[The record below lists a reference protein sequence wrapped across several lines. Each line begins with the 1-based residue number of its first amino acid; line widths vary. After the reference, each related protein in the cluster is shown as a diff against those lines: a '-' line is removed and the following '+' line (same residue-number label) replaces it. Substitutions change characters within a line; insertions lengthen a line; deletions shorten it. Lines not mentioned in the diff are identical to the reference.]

1 MGLSKPQSETNR
13 GLSIRRVFGGT
24 AVCAILFG
32 VYLAVS
38 PWGVKSSEA
47 GEVSRKAISK
57 EAKKESGVLSFKMK
71 TIDGNE
77 KDLSDFKGEV
87 LLIVNTASKC
97 GFTYQYQGMQELYD
111 KYQKKG
117 FRVLAF
123 PANNFMSQEPGGDS
137 EIKEFCETNFGITFD
152 IFSKI
157 DVKGKDIHPLYKYLT
172 EESEHKGKISWNF
185 NKFLVGRDGKIAARY
200 GSKTKPQAADLV
212 KTLEALLREKS

>member
-1 MGLSKPQSETNR
+1 MELSKPHFESKRVLGN
-13 GLSIRRVFGGT
+13 RRVFGS
-24 AVCAILFG
+24 AAALAILFG
-32 VYLAVS
+32 AYLAVS
-38 PWGVKSSEA
+38 PWGVKLSEA
-47 GEVSRKAISK
+47 GEGSSKTVSK
-57 EAKKESGVLSFKMK
+57 EAKKEEGVLSFKMK
-71 TIDGNE
+71 TIDGDE

-97 GFTYQYQGMQELYD
+97 GFTYQYQGMQELYE
-111 KYQKKG
+111 KYRKKG

-123 PANNFMSQEPGGDS
+123 PANNFMKQEPGGDS
-137 EIKEFCETNFGITFD
+137 EIKEFCQTNFGITFD

-200 GSKTKPQAADLV
+200 GSTTKPQAKDLV
-212 KTLEALLREKS
+212 KALEALLAEKS

>member
-1 MGLSKPQSETNR
+1 MGLPKPKLETNR
-13 GLSIRRVFGGT
+13 GLSIKRVFGGA
-24 AVCAILFG
+24 AVCAIFFG
-32 VYLAVS
+32 ACLAVS

-47 GEVSRKAISK
+47 SETSRKTVSK
-57 EAKKESGVLSFKMK
+57 EAKKEGGVLSFKMK
-71 TIDGNE
+71 TIDGDE

-97 GFTYQYQGMQELYD
+97 GFTYQYQGMQELYK
-111 KYQKKG
+111 KYRKKG

-123 PANNFMSQEPGGDS
+123 PANNFMKQEPGGDS
-137 EIKEFCETNFGITFD
+137 EIKEFCETNYGITFD

-157 DVKGKDIHPLYKYLT
+157 DVKGKNIHPLYKYLT

-200 GSKTKPQAADLV
+200 GSTTKPQAKNLV
-212 KTLEALLREKS
+212 KALEALLAEKS